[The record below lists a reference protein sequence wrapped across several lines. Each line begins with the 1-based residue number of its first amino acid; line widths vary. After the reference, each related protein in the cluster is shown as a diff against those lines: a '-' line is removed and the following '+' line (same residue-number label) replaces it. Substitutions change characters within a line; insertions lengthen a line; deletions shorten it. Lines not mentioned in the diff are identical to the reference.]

1 MASVLKVDELL
12 KSNGT
17 KNNIIDL
24 GLQSSGMIIKTHTT
38 TNSTRVVYST
48 TTIPFFNNISFTK
61 VYDAATSYL
70 LVTALCM
77 SKKYWS
83 YANDW
88 YVTAGGVNVFGV
100 GGWNDTA
107 NSGTNGDSFTRGTT
121 VIARVNGVAAGAITV
136 GVFMRNA
143 NGSGIAITVNPNS
156 ADDSRYSQQMSTLLI
171 QEIVI

>member
-1 MASVLKVDELL
+1 MASVLKVDKLL

-24 GLQSSGMIIKTHTT
+24 ELQSSGMIIKTHTQT
-38 TNSTRVVYST
+38 DSTRVVYNT
-48 TTIPFFNNISFTK
+48 TPIPFFNNVSFTK
-61 VYDAATSYL
+61 VYDSATSYL

-77 SKKYWS
+77 SKKLWS

-88 YVTAGGVNVFGV
+88 YVTAGGVTVFGV

-107 NSGTNGDSFTRGTT
+107 NSGTNSDSFTRGTT
-121 VIARVNGVAAGAITV
+121 VIARVNGVASGAITV

-143 NGSGIAITVNPNS
+143 SGGALALTVNPNS